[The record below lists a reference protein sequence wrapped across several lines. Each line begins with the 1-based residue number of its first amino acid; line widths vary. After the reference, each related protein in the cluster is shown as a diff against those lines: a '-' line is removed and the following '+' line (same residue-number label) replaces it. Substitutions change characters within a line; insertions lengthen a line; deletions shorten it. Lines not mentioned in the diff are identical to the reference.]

1 MIVIC
6 GIDFAIGVTDK
17 EASKAEKYVHFN
29 ERIHAYLLK
38 KEKGYGNDFNLLLN
52 LDPYLQT
59 IIYRDK
65 IPDLI
70 VICVALINKYNL
82 SGEKEQEITTFA
94 QELKEL
100 CEFAIKQKKHIYAI
114 GD

>member
-1 MIVIC
+1 MC

-29 ERIHAYLLK
+29 EKIYTYLIN

-52 LDPYLQT
+52 LDPYGKT
-59 IIYRDK
+59 IIFRDK
-65 IPDLI
+65 IPDLV
-70 VICVALINKYNL
+70 VICEALIKKYNL
-82 SGEKEQEITTFA
+82 TDEKEREIRTFA
-94 QELKEL
+94 QELKAL
-100 CEFAIKQKKHIYAI
+100 CDEAIKQKKHIYAF

>member
-1 MIVIC
+1 MC

-29 ERIHAYLLK
+29 ERIHAYLIK
-38 KEKGYGNDFNLLLN
+38 KEKVCGNDFNLLLN
-52 LDPYLQT
+52 FDPYRQT
-59 IIYRDK
+59 IIYRDRV
-65 IPDLI
+65 PDLV
-70 VICVALINKYNL
+70 VICEALINKYNL
-82 SGEKEQEITTFA
+82 NGKNDHVIRTFA

-100 CEFAIKQKKHIYAI
+100 CEDAIKQKKHIYVI